1 MRQRQTQDCIRLV
14 LPNTQC
20 GIKRGIHER
29 SRQESPKRC
38 KRKMTLYPL
47 CVICNTIRT
56 GNASRICSDCY
67 NRNNFSYDRTVLHC
81 CPKLRKPIVI
91 DTQHTKSCL
100 SCGFKVHKMTIKPH
114 RYYNLAI
121 VGHFVPLFFM
131 VLMISLTDIDQW
143 HILYMGLPMHA
154 ATFFAALYLIAQNT
168 VNWHRAISQE
178 QLNWYR
184 RK

>member
-1 MRQRQTQDCIRLV
+1 MRQRQMQDSIHLV
-14 LPNTQC
+14 LPNTQHC
-20 GIKRGIHER
+20 IKRCIHER
-29 SRQESPKRC
+29 SRQENHKHC

-81 CPKLRKPIVI
+81 CPKLGKPIVI

-100 SCGFKVHKMTIKPH
+100 SCGFKVHKMTIKAH
-114 RYYNLAI
+114 RFYNI
-121 VGHFVPLFFM
+121 VTVGHFVPLFFM
-131 VLMISLTDIDQW
+131 MSIFLLTDIEPW
-143 HILYMGLPMHA
+143 HILYMMLPMHV

-184 RK
+184 RT